1 LVVDGPIVAEIC
13 SLTIK
18 RQYGILLTYLLIS
31 NTEKKGTQCLSGAF
45 FDPEWMSDH
54 L

>member
-1 LVVDGPIVAEIC
+1 LVADGSFVAEIC

-18 RQYGILLTYLLIS
+18 QQYGILLTCLRIS
-31 NTEKKGTQCLSGAF
+31 KTVKKGTQCLSGAF